1 MAPPKLNKA
10 GGVVGRWQKG
20 QSGNPRGRPSQA
32 PFKAAMEA
40 LKNGTLGA
48 ATLTWPGTGEPV
60 YKEAKKKAPK
70 AGA

>member
-32 PFKAAMEA
+32 PFKAAMAA
-40 LKNGTLGA
+40 LQ
-48 ATLTWPGTGEPV
+48 
-60 YKEAKKKAPK
+60 APK
-70 AGA
+70 SSKAK